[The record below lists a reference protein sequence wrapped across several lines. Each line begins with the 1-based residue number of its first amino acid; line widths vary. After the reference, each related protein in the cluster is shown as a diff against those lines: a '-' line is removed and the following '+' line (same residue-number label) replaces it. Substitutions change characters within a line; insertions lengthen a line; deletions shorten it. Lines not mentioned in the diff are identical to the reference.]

1 MVLEVAD
8 RDAVWNLWQTPT
20 RELQHRPLDIWSETL
35 TSFADNYS
43 PFKETALGQLVG
55 LRD

>member
-20 RELQHRPLDIWSETL
+20 RELQHRPLGIWSETL

-43 PFKETALGQLVG
+43 PFKETALGQLVD